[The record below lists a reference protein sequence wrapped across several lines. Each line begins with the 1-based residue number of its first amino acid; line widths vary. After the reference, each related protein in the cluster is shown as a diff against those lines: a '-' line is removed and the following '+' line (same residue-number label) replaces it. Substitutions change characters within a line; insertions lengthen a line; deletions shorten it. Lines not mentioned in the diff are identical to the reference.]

1 MGTLSDAVA
10 FPSRNTMN
18 DYDVAVVGG
27 GLLGSAFAFG
37 LAAMRLRVALFDEGD
52 IAIRAARGN
61 FGLVWVQGKGRGM
74 REYARWTLHSSQ
86 LWSGFA
92 RRLADETG
100 IDVGFHRP
108 GGFHVAIDHEEH
120 ARNLAL
126 LQQLRDEAGDEGYAF
141 EVLEHA
147 ALKKALPGIGADVPG
162 GTYCPHDGHANPL
175 KLLRALHHGF
185 QQNGGTYLP
194 RRRVT
199 DIAPVDGGGF
209 KLDAANDL
217 LQVRAE
223 KVVIAAGHGS
233 LALARQLDLQVPVFP
248 VQGQIVV
255 TEKARLRFNYP
266 TNYVRQTD
274 EGNYLLGPSERDV
287 GYDSNTE
294 SVTLRNIARQC
305 SRAFPFLREL
315 RVQRAWA
322 ALRIMTPD
330 GFPIYDQSPTYPGV
344 FSFAC
349 HSGVTLAAVHT
360 LDACAWIRQGAIP
373 QAYDCFSAK
382 RFDVQTYA

>member
-1 MGTLSDAVA
+1 
-10 FPSRNTMN
+10 MN

-37 LAAMRLRVALFDEGD
+37 LSATGLQVALFDEGD
-52 IAIRAARGN
+52 SAIRAARGN

-74 REYARWTLHSSQ
+74 REYARWTLHSSR
-86 LWSGFA
+86 LWSSFA
-92 RRLADETG
+92 RRLAEETG

-108 GGFHVAIDHEEH
+108 GGFHVAIDHDEH
-120 ARNLAL
+120 AQNLAL
-126 LQQLRDEAGDEGYAF
+126 LEQLRDEAGEEGYAF

-147 ALKKALPGIGADVPG
+147 ALVTALPGIGADVPG

-175 KLLRALHHGF
+175 KLLRALHRGF
-185 QQNGGTYLP
+185 QQSGGTYLP
-194 RRRVT
+194 RRRVM
-199 DIAPVDGGGF
+199 DIAAVTSGGF
-209 KLDAANDL
+209 TLAVANDVPE
-217 LQVRAE
+217 VRAE

-233 LALARQLDLQVPVFP
+233 IALARQLDLQVPVFP

-255 TEKARLRFNYP
+255 TEKTRSSLDYP

-287 GYDSNTE
+287 GFDLNTE
-294 SVTLRNIARQC
+294 SGTLRDIARRC
-305 SRAFPFLREL
+305 TRAFPHLREL

-330 GFPIYDQSPTYPGV
+330 GFPVYDQSPTYPGA

-349 HSGVTLAAVHT
+349 HSGVTLAAVHASEVCT
-360 LDACAWIRQGAIP
+360 WIRQGVIP
-373 QAYDCFSAK
+373 QGYHCFSAK
-382 RFDVQTYA
+382 RFDVQTHA